1 MVANNPQSFM
11 NGYLSGMRNSII
23 TTSLGI
29 AIYGFSR
36 SFKKKSSRRTMKR
49 LSILV
54 YFFSFL
60 IMVNSV
66 LLLRKY
72 LNVTTEE
79 ELKEMP
85 KYVDIKKWKHYE
97 YLGWFFSII
106 VFSIIFLGLS
116 GEVKSLVKFLLMRK

>member
-1 MVANNPQSFM
+1 
-11 NGYLSGMRNSII
+11 
-23 TTSLGI
+23 
-29 AIYGFSR
+29 
-36 SFKKKSSRRTMKR
+36 MKR

-106 VFSIIFLGLS
+106 VFSIIFL
-116 GEVKSLVKFLLMRK
+116 